1 MAATITVTVEVA
13 FDGSTFIDV
22 SQYARRVT
30 IKYGRERLI
39 EDAFQAGS
47 CTIEVDNR
55 TNWLTPGHSD
65 STYGNT
71 QLINREVRVRS
82 VVSGGADS
90 YPTYLWRGFITDL
103 NYVAEQ
109 STSTVFITSVDGF
122 SRLAAASIYNQ
133 TFSEEYTG
141 IRVANVLD
149 LASVDYPDESSPALD
164 RDIDYGSIK
173 ASAAT
178 GVTATALDYIQQLA
192 RTENGRFLINQAGTP
207 SATNKGG
214 VASYYAVNAPTV
226 DHGITVSDAVTLATG
241 SVEAAHLALEW
252 GSELLYNSYEFTPAS
267 GAVQT
272 GSNAASI
279 TKYGERVIKRT
290 LLSDT
295 GDSDEAGIYF
305 IGLFDE
311 PALRVSQVI
320 IAIDSATTLTAEKLL
335 HLQVMSAMD
344 LSYLP
349 PGSSATLASALVVE
363 GVALDIT
370 VRDMATNS
378 ARITGTYSTSS
389 ADRTGYWIL
398 GDAVQSTLPTTLAP
412 SWLDTTSWR
421 LDDPDRG
428 VLPTELAS
436 TS

>member
-1 MAATITVTVEVA
+1 MAARILVKVQVQ
-13 FDGSTFIDV
+13 FDGTNFNDISA
-22 SQYARRVT
+22 YARRVT

-47 CTIEVDNR
+47 CTIELDN
-55 TNWLTPGHSD
+55 TGNEFTPGHSD
-65 STYGNT
+65 SSYGNS
-71 QLINREVRVRS
+71 QLINREVRIS
-82 VVSGGADS
+82 SEVVGGTDS
-90 YPTYLWRGFITDL
+90 YATYLWRGFITDA
-103 NYVAEQ
+103 NYSAGHG
-109 STSTVFITSVDGF
+109 TSTVYLTSVDGF
-122 SRLAAASIYNQ
+122 DRLASASIYNQ
-133 TFSEEYTG
+133 NFSEEYTG
-141 IRVANVLD
+141 LRVANVLD
-149 LASVDYPDESSPALD
+149 LASVDYPDESSPLD

-178 GVTATALDYIQQLA
+178 GVTANALDYIQQLA

-207 SATNKGG
+207 SATNFGG
-214 VASYYAVNAPTV
+214 VASYYAVNASTV
-226 DHGITVSDAVTLATG
+226 DHGVTISDAVTLATG
-241 SVEAAHLALEW
+241 QTEAAHLGLEW
-252 GSELLYNSYEFTPAS
+252 GSELLFNSYEFTPAS

-279 TKYGERVIKRT
+279 TKYGQRVIKRT

-295 GDSDEAGIYF
+295 SDADEAGIYF

-320 IAIDSATTLTAEKLL
+320 VSIDSATTLTAERLL
-335 HLQVMSAMD
+335 HIGVMSSMD

-349 PGSSATLASALVVE
+349 PGSSVTLNSALVVE
-363 GVALDIT
+363 GVALDIG
-370 VRDMATNS
+370 VRDMANGS
-378 ARITGTYSTSS
+378 ARITATYSTSS

>member
-1 MAATITVTVEVA
+1 MAARILVKVQVK
-13 FDGSTFIDV
+13 FDGTNFNDISAYT
-22 SQYARRVT
+22 RRVS

-47 CTIEVDNR
+47 CTIELDN
-55 TNWLTPGHSD
+55 TGNEFTPGHSD
-65 STYGNT
+65 SSYGNS
-71 QLINREVRVRS
+71 QLINREVRIS
-82 VVSGGADS
+82 SEVVGGSDS
-90 YPTYLWRGFITDL
+90 YATYLWRGFITDA
-103 NYVAEQ
+103 NYSAGFG
-109 STSTVFITSVDGF
+109 TSTVYLTSVDGF
-122 SRLAAASIYNQ
+122 DRLASASIYNQ
-133 TFSEEYTG
+133 NFSEEYTG

-149 LASVDYPDESSPALD
+149 LASVDYPDESSPLD

-173 ASAAT
+173 ASAVT
-178 GVTATALDYIQQLA
+178 GLTANALDYIQQLA

-207 SATNKGG
+207 SATNFGG
-214 VASYYAVNAPTV
+214 IASYYAVNASTV
-226 DHGITVSDAVTLATG
+226 DHGVTVSDAVTLATG
-241 SVEAAHLALEW
+241 QVEAAHLGLEW
-252 GSELLYNSYEFTPAS
+252 GSELLFNSYEFTPAS

-279 TKYGERVIKRT
+279 TKYGQRVIKRT

-311 PALRVSQVI
+311 PALRVSQVVVS
-320 IAIDSATTLTAEKLL
+320 IDSATTASAERLL
-335 HLQVMSAMD
+335 HLQVMSGLD

-349 PGSSATLASALVVE
+349 PGSSVTLNSALVVE
-363 GVALDIT
+363 GVALDIG
-370 VRDMATNS
+370 VRDMANGS
-378 ARITGTYSTSS
+378 ARITATYSTSS

-412 SWLDTTSWR
+412 TWLDTTSWR
-421 LDDPDRG
+421 LGDPDRG

>member
-90 YPTYLWRGFITDL
+90 YPTYLWRGRISDL
-103 NYVAEQ
+103 NYVAQQ
-109 STSTVFITSVDGF
+109 STSTVHITTIDGF
-122 SRLAAASIYNQ
+122 DRLASASIYNQ

-141 IRVANVLD
+141 LRVANVLD
-149 LASVDYPDESSPALD
+149 LASVDYPDESDPLD

-173 ASAAT
+173 ASAAS

-207 SATNKGG
+207 SATNFGG
-214 VASYYAVNAPTV
+214 VASYYAVNASTV
-226 DHGITVSDAVTLATG
+226 DHGVTVSDAVTLATG
-241 SVEAAHLALEW
+241 SVEAEHLALEW
-252 GSELLYNSYEFTPAS
+252 GSELLYNSYEFTPKS

-279 TKYGERVIKRT
+279 TKYGARVIKRT

-320 IAIDSATTLTAEKLL
+320 VSIDSAATLTAEKLL

-349 PGSSATLASALVVE
+349 PGSSVTLASALVVE

-398 GDAVQSTLPTTLAP
+398 GDAVQSVLPTTLAP

-421 LDDPDRG
+421 LDDPIRG

>member
-1 MAATITVTVEVA
+1 MAARILVKVQVQFNGTDFNDISA
-13 FDGSTFIDV
+13 
-22 SQYARRVT
+22 YARRVT

-47 CTIEVDNR
+47 CTIELDN
-55 TNWLTPGHSD
+55 TGNEFTPGHSD
-65 STYGNT
+65 SSYGNS
-71 QLINREVRVRS
+71 QLINREVRIS
-82 VVSGGADS
+82 SEVVGGTDS
-90 YPTYLWRGFITDL
+90 YATYLWRGFITDA
-103 NYVAEQ
+103 NYSAGHG
-109 STSTVFITSVDGF
+109 TSTVFLTSVDGF
-122 SRLAAASIYNQ
+122 DRLASASIYNQ
-133 TFSEEYTG
+133 NFSEEYTG
-141 IRVANVLD
+141 LRVANVLD
-149 LASVDYPDESSPALD
+149 LASVDYPDESSPLD

-178 GVTATALDYIQQLA
+178 GVTANALDYIQQLA

-207 SATNKGG
+207 SATNFGG
-214 VASYYAVNAPTV
+214 VASYYAVNASTV
-226 DHGITVSDAVTLATG
+226 DHGVTISDAVTLATG
-241 SVEAAHLALEW
+241 QTEAAHLGLEW
-252 GSELLYNSYEFTPAS
+252 GSELLFNSYEFTPAS

-279 TKYGERVIKRT
+279 TKYGQRVIKRT

-295 GDSDEAGIYF
+295 SDADEAGIYF

-320 IAIDSATTLTAEKLL
+320 VSIDSATTLTAERLL
-335 HLQVMSAMD
+335 HIGVMSSMD

-349 PGSSATLASALVVE
+349 PGSSVTLNSALVVE
-363 GVALDIT
+363 GVALDIG
-370 VRDMATNS
+370 VRDMANGS
-378 ARITGTYSTSS
+378 ARITATYSTSS

>member
-1 MAATITVTVEVA
+1 MAARILVKVQVQFNGTDFNDISA
-13 FDGSTFIDV
+13 
-22 SQYARRVT
+22 YARRVT

-47 CTIEVDNR
+47 CTIELDN
-55 TNWLTPGHSD
+55 TGNEFTPGHSD
-65 STYGNT
+65 SSYGNS
-71 QLINREVRVRS
+71 QLINREVRIS
-82 VVSGGADS
+82 SEVVGGTDS
-90 YPTYLWRGFITDL
+90 YATYLWRGFITDA
-103 NYVAEQ
+103 NYSAGHG
-109 STSTVFITSVDGF
+109 TSTVYLTSVDGF
-122 SRLAAASIYNQ
+122 DRLASASIYNQ
-133 TFSEEYTG
+133 NFSEEYTG
-141 IRVANVLD
+141 LRVANVLD
-149 LASVDYPDESSPALD
+149 LASVDYPDESSPLD

-178 GVTATALDYIQQLA
+178 GVTANALDYIQQLA

-207 SATNKGG
+207 SATNFGG
-214 VASYYAVNAPTV
+214 VASYYAVNASTV
-226 DHGITVSDAVTLATG
+226 DHGVTISDAVTLATG
-241 SVEAAHLALEW
+241 QTEAAHLGLEW
-252 GSELLYNSYEFTPAS
+252 GSELLFNSYEFTPAS

-279 TKYGERVIKRT
+279 TKYGQRVIKRT

-295 GDSDEAGIYF
+295 SDADEAGIYF

-320 IAIDSATTLTAEKLL
+320 VSIDSATTLTAERLL
-335 HLQVMSAMD
+335 HIGVMSSMD

-349 PGSSATLASALVVE
+349 PGSSVTLNSALVVE
-363 GVALDIT
+363 GVALDIG
-370 VRDMATNS
+370 VRDMANGS
-378 ARITGTYSTSS
+378 ARITATYSTSS

>member
-1 MAATITVTVEVA
+1 M
-13 FDGSTFIDV
+13 DGIYT
-22 SQYARRVT
+22 
-30 IKYGRERLI
+30 
-39 EDAFQAGS
+39 
-47 CTIEVDNR
+47 
-55 TNWLTPGHSD
+55 
-65 STYGNT
+65 
-71 QLINREVRVRS
+71 
-82 VVSGGADS
+82 VSG
-90 YPTYLWRGFITDL
+90 YCTTRGFKCT
-103 NYVAEQ
+103 
-109 STSTVFITSVDGF
+109 T
-122 SRLAAASIYNQ
+122 
-133 TFSEEYTG
+133 
-141 IRVANVLD
+141 
-149 LASVDYPDESSPALD
+149 
-164 RDIDYGSIK
+164 
-173 ASAAT
+173 
-178 GVTATALDYIQQLA
+178 
-192 RTENGRFLINQAGTP
+192 
-207 SATNKGG
+207 ATNKGG

-252 GSELLYNSYEFTPAS
+252 GSELLYNSYEFTPAR

-279 TKYGERVIKRT
+279 TKYGQRVIKRT

-320 IAIDSATTLTAEKLL
+320 VSIDSAATLTAEKLL

-349 PGSSATLASALVVE
+349 PGSSVTLASALVVE

-398 GDAVQSTLPTTLAP
+398 GDPVQSTLPTTLAP

-428 VLPTELAS
+428 LLPTELAS

>member
-1 MAATITVTVEVA
+1 MAARILVKVQVQFNGTDFNDISA
-13 FDGSTFIDV
+13 
-22 SQYARRVT
+22 YARRVT

-47 CTIEVDNR
+47 CTIELDN
-55 TNWLTPGHSD
+55 TGNEFTPGHSD
-65 STYGNT
+65 SSYGNS
-71 QLINREVRVRS
+71 QLINREARIS
-82 VVSGGADS
+82 SEVVGGTDS
-90 YPTYLWRGFITDL
+90 YATYLWRGFITDA
-103 NYVAEQ
+103 NYSAGHG
-109 STSTVFITSVDGF
+109 TSTVYLTSVDGF
-122 SRLAAASIYNQ
+122 DRLASASIYNQ
-133 TFSEEYTG
+133 NFSEEYTG
-141 IRVANVLD
+141 LRVANVLD
-149 LASVDYPDESSPALD
+149 LASVGYPDESSPLD

-178 GVTATALDYIQQLA
+178 GVTANALDYIQQLA

-207 SATNKGG
+207 SATNFGG
-214 VASYYAVNAPTV
+214 VASYYAVNASTV
-226 DHGITVSDAVTLATG
+226 DHGVTISDAVTLATG
-241 SVEAAHLALEW
+241 QTEAAHLGLEW
-252 GSELLYNSYEFTPAS
+252 GSELLFNSYEFTPAS

-279 TKYGERVIKRT
+279 TKYGQRVIKRT

-295 GDSDEAGIYF
+295 SDADEAGIYF

-320 IAIDSATTLTAEKLL
+320 VSIDSATTLTAERLL
-335 HLQVMSAMD
+335 HIGVMSSMD

-349 PGSSATLASALVVE
+349 PGSSVTLNSALVVE
-363 GVALDIT
+363 GVALDIG
-370 VRDMATNS
+370 VRDMANGS
-378 ARITGTYSTSS
+378 ARITATYSTSS

>member
-1 MAATITVTVEVA
+1 MAARILVKVQVQFNGTDFNDISA
-13 FDGSTFIDV
+13 
-22 SQYARRVT
+22 YARRVT

-47 CTIEVDNR
+47 CTIELDN
-55 TNWLTPGHSD
+55 TGNEFTPGHSD
-65 STYGNT
+65 SSYGNS
-71 QLINREVRVRS
+71 QLINREVRIS
-82 VVSGGADS
+82 SEVVGGTDS
-90 YPTYLWRGFITDL
+90 YATYLWRGFITDA
-103 NYVAEQ
+103 NYSAGHG
-109 STSTVFITSVDGF
+109 TSTVYLTSVDGF
-122 SRLAAASIYNQ
+122 DRLASASIYNQ
-133 TFSEEYTG
+133 NFSEEYTG
-141 IRVANVLD
+141 LRVANVLD
-149 LASVDYPDESSPALD
+149 LASVDYPDESSPLD

-178 GVTATALDYIQQLA
+178 GVTANALDYIQQLA

-207 SATNKGG
+207 SATNFGG
-214 VASYYAVNAPTV
+214 VASYYAVNASTV
-226 DHGITVSDAVTLATG
+226 NHGVTISDAVTLATG
-241 SVEAAHLALEW
+241 QTEAAHLGLEW
-252 GSELLYNSYEFTPAS
+252 GSELLFNSYEFTPAS

-279 TKYGERVIKRT
+279 TKYGQRVIKRT

-295 GDSDEAGIYF
+295 SDADEAGIYF

-320 IAIDSATTLTAEKLL
+320 VSIDSATTLTAERLL
-335 HLQVMSAMD
+335 HIGVMSSMD

-349 PGSSATLASALVVE
+349 PGSSVTLNSALVVE
-363 GVALDIT
+363 GVALDIG
-370 VRDMATNS
+370 VRDMANGS
-378 ARITGTYSTSS
+378 ARITATYSTSS

>member
-1 MAATITVTVEVA
+1 MAARILVKVQVQFNGTDFNDISA
-13 FDGSTFIDV
+13 
-22 SQYARRVT
+22 YARRVT

-47 CTIEVDNR
+47 CTIELDN
-55 TNWLTPGHSD
+55 TGNEFTPGHSD
-65 STYGNT
+65 SSYGNS
-71 QLINREVRVRS
+71 QLINREVRIS
-82 VVSGGADS
+82 SEVVGGTDS
-90 YPTYLWRGFITDL
+90 YATYLWRGFNTDA
-103 NYVAEQ
+103 NYSAGHG
-109 STSTVFITSVDGF
+109 TSTVYLTSVDGF
-122 SRLAAASIYNQ
+122 DRLASASIYNQ
-133 TFSEEYTG
+133 NFSEEYTG
-141 IRVANVLD
+141 LRVANVLD
-149 LASVDYPDESSPALD
+149 LASVDYPDESSPLD

-178 GVTATALDYIQQLA
+178 GVTANALDYIQQLA

-207 SATNKGG
+207 SATNFGG
-214 VASYYAVNAPTV
+214 VASYYAVNASTV
-226 DHGITVSDAVTLATG
+226 DHGVTISDAVTLATG
-241 SVEAAHLALEW
+241 QTEAAHLGLEW
-252 GSELLYNSYEFTPAS
+252 GSELLFNSYEFTPAS

-279 TKYGERVIKRT
+279 TKYGQRVIKRT

-295 GDSDEAGIYF
+295 SDADEAGIYF

-320 IAIDSATTLTAEKLL
+320 VSIDSATTLTAERLL
-335 HLQVMSAMD
+335 HIGVMSSMD

-349 PGSSATLASALVVE
+349 PGSSVTLNSALVVE
-363 GVALDIT
+363 GVALDIG
-370 VRDMATNS
+370 VRDMANGS
-378 ARITGTYSTSS
+378 ARITATYSTSS

>member
-1 MAATITVTVEVA
+1 MAARILVKVQVQFNGTDFNDISA
-13 FDGSTFIDV
+13 
-22 SQYARRVT
+22 YARRVT

-47 CTIEVDNR
+47 CTIELDN
-55 TNWLTPGHSD
+55 TGNEFTPGHSD
-65 STYGNT
+65 SSYGNS
-71 QLINREVRVRS
+71 QLINREVRIS
-82 VVSGGADS
+82 SEVVGGTDS
-90 YPTYLWRGFITDL
+90 YATYLWRGFITDA
-103 NYVAEQ
+103 NYSAGHG
-109 STSTVFITSVDGF
+109 TSTVFLTSVDGF
-122 SRLAAASIYNQ
+122 DRLASASIYNQ
-133 TFSEEYTG
+133 NFSEEYTG
-141 IRVANVLD
+141 LRVANVLD
-149 LASVDYPDESSPALD
+149 LASVDYPDEASPLD

-178 GVTATALDYIQQLA
+178 GVTANALDYIQQLA

-207 SATNKGG
+207 SATNFGG
-214 VASYYAVNAPTV
+214 VASYYAVNASTV
-226 DHGITVSDAVTLATG
+226 DHGVTISDAVTLATG
-241 SVEAAHLALEW
+241 QTEAAHLGLEW
-252 GSELLYNSYEFTPAS
+252 GSELLFNSYEFTPAS

-279 TKYGERVIKRT
+279 TKYGQRVIKRT

-295 GDSDEAGIYF
+295 SDADEAGIYF

-320 IAIDSATTLTAEKLL
+320 VSIDSATTLTAERLL
-335 HLQVMSAMD
+335 HIGVMSSMD

-349 PGSSATLASALVVE
+349 PGSSVTLNSALVVE
-363 GVALDIT
+363 GVALDIG
-370 VRDMATNS
+370 VRDMANGS
-378 ARITGTYSTSS
+378 ARITATYSTSS

>member
-47 CTIEVDNR
+47 ATIEVDNR

-90 YPTYLWRGFITDL
+90 YATYQWRGFITDL

-122 SRLAAASIYNQ
+122 SRLASASIYNQ

-141 IRVANVLD
+141 LRVANVLD
-149 LASVDYPDESSPALD
+149 LASVDYPDESDPLD

-173 ASAAT
+173 ASAAS

-207 SATNKGG
+207 SATNFGG
-214 VASYYAVNAPTV
+214 VASYYAVNASTV
-226 DHGITVSDAVTLATG
+226 DHGVTVSDAVTLATG
-241 SVEAAHLALEW
+241 SVEAEHLALEW
-252 GSELLYNSYEFTPAS
+252 GSELLYNSYEFTPKS

-320 IAIDSATTLTAEKLL
+320 VSIDSAATLTAEKLL

-378 ARITGTYSTSS
+378 ARITATYSTSS

-398 GDAVQSTLPTTLAP
+398 GDAVQSVLPTTLAP
-412 SWLDTTSWR
+412 SWLATTSWR
-421 LDDPDRG
+421 LGDPVRG

>member
-1 MAATITVTVEVA
+1 MAARILVKVQVQFNGTDFNDISA
-13 FDGSTFIDV
+13 
-22 SQYARRVT
+22 YARRVT

-47 CTIEVDNR
+47 CTIELDN
-55 TNWLTPGHSD
+55 TGNEFTPGHSD
-65 STYGNT
+65 SSYGNS
-71 QLINREVRVRS
+71 QLINREVRIS
-82 VVSGGADS
+82 SEVVGGTDS
-90 YPTYLWRGFITDL
+90 YATYLWRGFITDA
-103 NYVAEQ
+103 NYSAGHG
-109 STSTVFITSVDGF
+109 TSTVYLTSVDGF
-122 SRLAAASIYNQ
+122 DRLASASIYNQ
-133 TFSEEYTG
+133 NFSEEYTG
-141 IRVANVLD
+141 LRVANVLD
-149 LASVDYPDESSPALD
+149 LASVDYPDESSPLD

-178 GVTATALDYIQQLA
+178 GVTANALDYIQQLA

-207 SATNKGG
+207 SATNFGG
-214 VASYYAVNAPTV
+214 VASYYAVNASTV
-226 DHGITVSDAVTLATG
+226 DHGVTISDAVTLATG
-241 SVEAAHLALEW
+241 QTEAAHLGLEW
-252 GSELLYNSYEFTPAS
+252 GSELLFNSYEFTPAS

-279 TKYGERVIKRT
+279 TKYGQRVIKRT

-295 GDSDEAGIYF
+295 SDADEAGIYF

-320 IAIDSATTLTAEKLL
+320 VSIDSATTLTAERLL
-335 HLQVMSAMD
+335 HIGVMSSMD

-349 PGSSATLASALVVE
+349 PGSSVTLNSALVVE
-363 GVALDIT
+363 GVALDIG
-370 VRDMATNS
+370 VRDMANGS
-378 ARITGTYSTSS
+378 ARITATYSTSS
-389 ADRTGYWIL
+389 VDRTGYWIL